1 MKRYSNRSNFSTL
14 SEINVTPL
22 LDLAFVLLIIFMI
35 TTPLLENSM
44 NLVIPSSSAA
54 NAPISKAQVQTISI
68 DRDETIRIN
77 NEIVEADSLAARL
90 LELKRAN
97 PDVAIVIRPDREL
110 PVQKLVTLMDSLQRA
125 HITKVG
131 IATNL
136 MLQGKHADGAEI
148 AGLDELL
155 TELERN
161 PRRELILDTTGS
173 VIYTGNNV
181 LMRLRRQMTIV
192 YLAASA
198 QEQELLIERYLNDPK
213 PVLWRGA
220 FQPKNGETPH
230 ETVARCY
237 PKLVAARRQSYE
249 ALAHCTL
256 PVADLHALSEC
267 SEDPSGSAKAFLEMI
282 RAQLEKK
289 SGRASAL

>member
-68 DRDETIRIN
+68 DCDETIRIN

-90 LELKRAN
+90 LELKSAN

-125 HITKVG
+125 QITKVG
-131 IATNL
+131 IAT
-136 MLQGKHADGAEI
+136 KAE
-148 AGLDELL
+148 
-155 TELERN
+155 
-161 PRRELILDTTGS
+161 S
-173 VIYTGNNV
+173 
-181 LMRLRRQMTIV
+181 
-192 YLAASA
+192 
-198 QEQELLIERYLNDPK
+198 K
-213 PVLWRGA
+213 
-220 FQPKNGETPH
+220 
-230 ETVARCY
+230 
-237 PKLVAARRQSYE
+237 
-249 ALAHCTL
+249 
-256 PVADLHALSEC
+256 
-267 SEDPSGSAKAFLEMI
+267 
-282 RAQLEKK
+282 
-289 SGRASAL
+289 

>member
-68 DRDETIRIN
+68 DRDETIRMN
-77 NEIVEADSLAARL
+77 NEIVGADSLAPRL

-125 HITKVG
+125 QITKVG
-131 IATNL
+131 IAT
-136 MLQGKHADGAEI
+136 KAE
-148 AGLDELL
+148 
-155 TELERN
+155 
-161 PRRELILDTTGS
+161 S
-173 VIYTGNNV
+173 
-181 LMRLRRQMTIV
+181 
-192 YLAASA
+192 
-198 QEQELLIERYLNDPK
+198 K
-213 PVLWRGA
+213 
-220 FQPKNGETPH
+220 
-230 ETVARCY
+230 
-237 PKLVAARRQSYE
+237 
-249 ALAHCTL
+249 
-256 PVADLHALSEC
+256 
-267 SEDPSGSAKAFLEMI
+267 
-282 RAQLEKK
+282 
-289 SGRASAL
+289 